1 MWSQNIHNKNF
12 KEIHS
17 NSHSW
22 HFERFKISVEEVT
35 VEVEIAGEP
44 KLGMDTKWSRSNR
57 RRNSVWHPLYVESK
71 NKWYTW
77 TYLQNRKR
85 FTDLENELMV
95 AGRKDEGKE

>member
-44 KLGMDTKWSRSNR
+44 KLGVDTKWSRSNR
-57 RRNSVWHPLYVESK
+57 EEEIVYNIPYMWNLRINDTHEL
-71 NKWYTW
+71 
-77 TYLQNRKR
+77 TYKTERDSQ
-85 FTDLENELMV
+85 T
-95 AGRKDEGKE
+95 